1 MHLKIKID
9 STSEYLLQLYQN
21 HTSFHEGDS
30 GLDLFTPEDVLIPPK
45 SKGTIDTGV
54 KCAAYFYT
62 EYAER
67 KGRYLSTSFWMLPRS
82 SVATKTPL
90 ILANSMGLI
99 DAGYR
104 GNLMGVFYNTSDE
117 PFLVEKGTRVLQ
129 ICSPLLSSVSFELVE
144 CLSETSRGTGGYGST
159 GK

>member
-54 KCAAYFYT
+54 KCAAYFYVN
-62 EYAER
+62 
-67 KGRYLSTSFWMLPRS
+67 KWKPTSFWMLPRS

-129 ICSPLLSSVSFELVE
+129 ICGPLLSSVSFELVE